1 MQVPDPE
8 ATRPLKIL
16 LVSPQGKMDDD
27 SNQKPLFHMALGV
40 LASLTPPQH
49 KLEIVDEHFHD
60 QIDYDG
66 DYDMVGITSRTIEAT
81 RAYEIADEFRRHGKT
96 VVLGGL
102 HISFNPEEAA
112 PHADCIVV
120 GEADNLWTTLLDDV
134 ANNRLKERY
143 DAKDFPPVK
152 SITPINYARIAEAS
166 KREKVDGTKSIPIYV
181 TRGCPFNCSFC
192 VTPNF
197 TGKKYRAQDPESLKK
212 QIEEAKKYFFK
223 ANGKNS
229 KPWFMLTD
237 ENLGINKKKLWQSL
251 DLLKECDITFSVFLS
266 INFLEDPVTVKK
278 LVDAGCN
285 FVLAGL
291 ESIKQSTLE
300 HYNKGHVNSAD
311 KYTKIIEDCR
321 KAGLNIQGNFLFNPA
336 IDTFED
342 IDELVQFVEKNRI
355 FMPIFQIIT
364 PYPGTQMYLEYK
376 ESGLITIEDWEKY
389 NALHLVIKSDR
400 YDPLLFQYKVLSSY
414 VKVYSWKDIIARTWV
429 NPRKLINL
437 VTSIAFKTHLSA
449 QLKAFER
456 DHNMNPSML
465 EGVKPRDVTA

>member
-1 MQVPDPE
+1 MQSPDPA

-16 LVSPQGKMDDD
+16 LISPQGKMDDD

-40 LASLTPPQH
+40 LTSLTPPQH
-49 KLEIVDEHFHD
+49 HIELVDEHFHD
-60 QIDYDG
+60 KINYDG

-81 RAYEIADEFRRHGKT
+81 RAYEIADEFRKRGKT

-112 PHADCIVV
+112 AHADCIVV

-143 DAKDFPPVK
+143 DSKDFPPVK
-152 SITPINYARIAEAS
+152 AITPLDYARIAKAS
-166 KREKVDGTKSIPIYV
+166 KRTKVDGTKSIPIYV

-197 TGKKYRAQDPESLKK
+197 TGKQYRVQDPKLLKH

-237 ENLGINKKKLWQSL
+237 ENLGINKKKLWESL

-266 INFLEDPVTVKK
+266 INFLEDPTTVKK

-300 HYNKGHVNSAD
+300 AYNKGHVNSAE
-311 KYTKIIEDCR
+311 KYSKIIEDCR

-342 IDELVQFVEKNRI
+342 IDELVQFVKKNHI

-364 PYPGTQMYLEYK
+364 PYPGTQMYHEYR

-400 YDPLLFQYKVLSSY
+400 YEPLLFQYKVLKSY
-414 VKVYSWKDIIARTWV
+414 VEVYTWKEILLRTLY

-437 VTSIAFKTHLSA
+437 VTSIAFKKHLAA

-456 DHNMNPSML
+456 NHKMNPAML
-465 EGVKPRDVTA
+465 SGVKPVMNG

>member
-1 MQVPDPE
+1 MQFPDP
-8 ATRPLKIL
+8 ASTKPLKIL

-49 KLEIVDEHFHD
+49 QLEIVDEHFHD
-60 QIDYDG
+60 AIDYNG
-66 DYDMVGITSRTIEAT
+66 DYDLVGITSRTLEAT
-81 RAYEIADEFRRHGKT
+81 RAYEIADQFRKHGKT

-102 HISFNPEEAA
+102 HISFNPDEAA
-112 PHADCIVV
+112 IHGDSIVV
-120 GEADNLWTTLLDDV
+120 GEADNLWTTVLDDV
-134 ANNRLKERY
+134 ANKQLKARY
-143 DAKDFPPVK
+143 DAKDFPPVN
-152 SITPINYARIAEAS
+152 SITPINYERIAKAS
-166 KREKVDGTKSIPIYV
+166 KRGKVDGTKSIPIYL

-197 TGKKYRAQDPESLKK
+197 TGKKYRSQEPDSLKS
-212 QIEEAKKYFFK
+212 QVEEAKKYFFNPSNK
-223 ANGKNS
+223 SS

-237 ENLGINKKKLWQSL
+237 ENLGINKKKLWESL

-266 INFLEDPVTVKK
+266 VNFLEDATTVKK

-300 HYNKGHVNSAD
+300 AYNKGHVNSAE
-311 KYTKIIEDCR
+311 KYSKIIDDCR
-321 KAGLNIQGNFLFNPA
+321 RAGLNIQGNFLFNPA

-342 IDELVQFVEKNRI
+342 IDELVHFVKKNHI

-376 ESGLITIEDWEKY
+376 EKGLITDEDWEKY

-400 YDPLLFQYKVLSSY
+400 YDPLLFQYKVLKSY
-414 VKVYSWKDIIARTWV
+414 VSVYTWKTIAGRMLH
-429 NPRKLINL
+429 NPKKMINFI
-437 VTSIAFKTHLSA
+437 TSFAFRRLLTAELALFEKTH
-449 QLKAFER
+449 R
-456 DHNMNPSML
+456 MNPGML
-465 EGVKPRDVTA
+465 AGVKPKGDG